1 LDPKRD
7 RLEALLS
14 DYERKKQDETRRQVE
29 HAVKLEESRKKGA
42 EYLRRYV
49 MQQARDAAE
58 KLQQAG
64 HEVVHQEM
72 LDAYP
77 PSVRLH
83 LWPKPGP
90 LDEGERARATLEFVW
105 GDPVPDS
112 LCARRWT
119 SEGLDRLQQQGSARP
134 GAIDEAWTRDQ
145 LFTFVR
151 DTLEGV

>member
-1 LDPKRD
+1 
-7 RLEALLS
+7 
-14 DYERKKQDETRRQVE
+14 
-29 HAVKLEESRKKGA
+29 
-42 EYLRRYV
+42 
-49 MQQARDAAE
+49 MQQARDATE

-83 LWPKPGP
+83 FWPKPGP
-90 LDEGERARATLEFVW
+90 LDKGERARATLEFVW
-105 GDPVPDS
+105 GDPVQDA

-119 SEGLDRLQQQGSARP
+119 AEGLDRLQQQGSARP